1 MAANV
6 TIPPK
11 AAKPE
16 ALRVAAYCRV
26 SSDSSDQL
34 HSYATESRRTRSRSA
49 PMRIGSAV
57 DVYADEGLTGT
68 RMTSGRSPAPAGDCR
83 KGKVDRVCANPSP
96 ASLGTPRTCLAALR
110 ELSALGVTVYFEK
123 ENIDTGTLTSEL
135 MVSVSALWPSR
146 SPSPSPKTS
155 A

>member
-1 MAANV
+1 MDKREDFQRLLA
-6 TIPPK
+6 
-11 AAKPE
+11 
-16 ALRVAAYCRV
+16 
-26 SSDSSDQL
+26 
-34 HSYATESRRTRSRSA
+34 
-49 PMRIGSAV
+49 
-57 DVYADEGLTGT
+57 
-68 RMTSGRSPAPAGDCR
+68 DCR
-83 KGKVDRVCANPSP
+83 KGKVDRVLCKSISRFARN
-96 ASLGTPRTCLAALR
+96 TKDCLAALR